1 MKFNLSTYFYDDNFW
16 KLGLIGLLTGIL
28 ASFIGGGAEIL
39 IVPMLVWFKIFS
51 HYKIAIG
58 TSLASLL
65 LPIGIFAVIAYM
77 RHTCNKTSC
86 VNWPY
91 ALILSFFF
99 TIGTLMSFYSV
110 KIDTFILKK
119 IYAVVLVIFGVVIF
133 FQDQPTK
140 FLK

>member
-1 MKFNLSTYFYDDNFW
+1 MNFFNQMKSAIFNDPNFW
-16 KLGLIGLLTGIL
+16 KLGVIGLATGIL

-39 IVPMLVWFKIFS
+39 IIPMLVWFNVFN

-77 RHTCNKTSC
+77 RHSCKGESC

-91 ALILSFFF
+91 ALILSLFF
-99 TIGTLMSFYSV
+99 TIGTLVSFYSV
-110 KIDTFILKK
+110 KIDTKILKK
-119 IYAVVLVIFGVVIF
+119 VYAVVLVVFGVIIF
-133 FQDQPTK
+133 FQER
-140 FLK
+140 

>member
-1 MKFNLSTYFYDDNFW
+1 MNFSISKSFYDDNFW
-16 KLGLIGLLTGIL
+16 KLGLVGLLTGIL

-39 IVPMLVWFKIFS
+39 IVPLLVWLNVFT

-77 RHTCNKTSC
+77 NHKCKDESC

-91 ALILSFFF
+91 ALIISFFF
-99 TIGTLMSFYSV
+99 TIGTIASFYSV
-110 KIDTFILKK
+110 KFDTYILKK
-119 IYAVVLVIFGVVIF
+119 IYAVILVIFGTIIF
-133 FQDQPTK
+133 LQK
-140 FLK
+140 K